1 MKTYDEMIMNL
12 VERAVDRHEVPLRQ
26 LIEMEGLEEY
36 TPGTLNVL
44 TVDELNC
51 VAVPFRYWMILA
63 REYYD
68 DPSGSNVAQYAV
80 YEQHDADGRSL
91 CDSMNA
97 NATYKLM
104 FVCDDGFRSI
114 GDAIYEA
121 VHYIDN
127 HMANDLE
134 LCDEIVRNTTDGD
147 PLADL
152 TYEDAQERM
161 SAAIAMGYDIP
172 PMLTTEFFLELYN
185 DMKPEEE

>member
-1 MKTYDEMIMNL
+1 MNTYEEKVNVL
-12 VERAVDRHEVPLRQ
+12 VERAMSMRTVPLRQ
-26 LIEMEGLEEY
+26 VIESECLQEY
-36 TPGTLNVL
+36 VPGTLTVL
-44 TVDELNC
+44 SVDELNC
-51 VAVPFRYWMILA
+51 VAVPFRYWMVLA

-68 DPSGSNVAQYAV
+68 DPSGSIVAEYAV
-80 YEQHDADGRSL
+80 YDQHDADGRSL
-91 CDSMNA
+91 CDSLNA
-97 NATYKLM
+97 NATYKLL

-152 TYEDAQERM
+152 TCEDAQERM
-161 SAAIAMGYDIP
+161 STAIEMGYDIP
-172 PMLTTEFFLELYN
+172 QMLTPEFFLELYN